1 MLWAMRLGCFLLAA
15 QHPGMSHADAL
26 ETALEAAVAAEQA
39 GLDSAWIAEHH
50 FISYGVCP
58 SAATF
63 AANLLGRTRRLVVG
77 TAVAVLSNQH
87 PIALAEQTALL
98 DHLSGGRFHLGVG
111 RGGPYVDLEVFDT
124 GVERYQHGFAEALD
138 LLLRWLEQDRV
149 RGDGQRFSFRE
160 VTVVPRPVTRPRPPV
175 TVACTSGAT
184 IELAA
189 SRGLPMLLGMHVG
202 DEAKAAAVARYAEVA
217 ERHGHDP
224 GRVEHMAAALALV
237 ADSRAEAGAALRA
250 ALPRW
255 LERGLGDYTYLVA
268 PRSRRDPRDYAEH
281 LLAIHP
287 VGTAEDCAER
297 LAASAERTGIRH
309 FLLMVEGCG
318 ERHRVLDTIAR
329 VGAEVRPRLLG
340 HGLER

>member
-1 MLWAMRLGCFLLAA
+1 MDVLLLAGQFA
-15 QHPGMSHADAL
+15 GTSHGQAL
-26 ETALEAAVAAEQA
+26 RNAVSYALAAERA
-39 GLDSAWIAEHH
+39 GFDGVWIAEHH

-63 AANLLGRTRRLVVG
+63 AANLLGRTERLVVG

-87 PIALAEQTALL
+87 PVALAEQTALL

-111 RGGPYVDLEVFDT
+111 RGGPYVDLEVFGS
-124 GVERYQHGFAEALD
+124 GVDRYRHGFPEALD
-138 LLLRWLEQDRV
+138 LLLRWLERGRV
-149 RGDGQRFSFRE
+149 GAAGQRFNFRE
-160 VTVVPRPVTRPRPPV
+160 VAVVPRPATRPRPPV
-175 TVACTSGAT
+175 TVACTSDAT

-202 DEAKAAAVARYAEVA
+202 DQAKAAAVARYAEVA

-224 GRVEHMAAALALV
+224 GRVEHLAAALALV
-237 ADSRAEAGAALRA
+237 ADSRAEARASLRA

-255 LERGLGDYTYLVA
+255 LERGLGDYTYLEA

-287 VGTAEDCAER
+287 VGSAEDCAER
-297 LAASAERTGIRH
+297 LAGSAERTGIRH

-318 ERHRVLDTIAR
+318 ERRRVLETVAR
-329 VGAEVRPRLLG
+329 LGAEVRPHLIARVG
-340 HGLER
+340 NDNRCHP

>member
-175 TVACTSGAT
+175 TVACTSATRPRPPPWRATPRSPSGTATTPGASST
-184 IELAA
+184 W
-189 SRGLPMLLGMHVG
+189 R
-202 DEAKAAAVARYAEVA
+202 
-217 ERHGHDP
+217 
-224 GRVEHMAAALALV
+224 
-237 ADSRAEAGAALRA
+237 
-250 ALPRW
+250 
-255 LERGLGDYTYLVA
+255 
-268 PRSRRDPRDYAEH
+268 PRSRWSPTAAPRQTPPCARRCP
-281 LLAIHP
+281 AGSSGGSATTPTWSRRAPAATRATMPSTCSRSIRSAP
-287 VGTAEDCAER
+287 PRTAPSAWPPARSAPASATSCSWSRAVASGTACWTPSPGSGPRCDRASSATVWNDNRCRCASSP
-297 LAASAERTGIRH
+297 LNG
-309 FLLMVEGCG
+309 
-318 ERHRVLDTIAR
+318 
-329 VGAEVRPRLLG
+329 
-340 HGLER
+340 